1 MAETNCGRIKLE
13 YIKAGDYLV
22 PNLIPNQEPTEPLTK
37 YGILRRDYL
46 KEEKEG
52 RYTSMLFKGELQEHC
67 LSIQKQAQDRLIV
80 IVDQM
85 AKAEGV
91 DEKLKAE
98 DQMTWVRRMNNIKA
112 RAEEIILT
120 EIVYA

>member
-1 MAETNCGRIKLE
+1 MAATNEAIKLE
-13 YIKAGDYLV
+13 YMQAGDYQI

-46 KEEKEG
+46 KEEKSG
-52 RYTSMLFKGELQEHC
+52 VYTAMLLLGELQEHC
-67 LSIQKQAQDRLIV
+67 LSIQKQAQERLELIM
-80 IVDQM
+80 DQM

-112 RAEEIILT
+112 RAEEIVLT

>member
-1 MAETNCGRIKLE
+1 MAVTNEAIKLE
-13 YIKAGDYLV
+13 YLQAGDYLV

-37 YGILRRDYL
+37 YGILRKDYL
-46 KEEKEG
+46 KEEKPW
-52 RYTSMLFKGELQEHC
+52 RYEAMILEGELQEHC
-67 LSIQKQAQDRLIV
+67 LSIQKQAQERLELIM
-80 IVDQM
+80 DQM

-112 RAEEIILT
+112 RAEEIVLT